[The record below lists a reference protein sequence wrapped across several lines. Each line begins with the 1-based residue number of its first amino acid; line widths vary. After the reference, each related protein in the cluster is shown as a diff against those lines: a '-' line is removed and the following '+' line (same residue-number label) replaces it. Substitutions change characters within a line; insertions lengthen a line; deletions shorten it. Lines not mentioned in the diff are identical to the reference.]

1 MLAVDT
7 NVVVRFLTAD
17 HPRQFA
23 RANALLAANEVSVRL
38 TVVLE
43 TEWVLR
49 DAYDYTCEEIGAALS
64 GLLSLPS
71 VHVEHEGRIR
81 QALAWAARGMEFADA
96 LHLASADDCG
106 AFVTFDRDLLRLGKR
121 IGLAVQA
128 P

>member
-17 HPRQFA
+17 HPRQFEQ
-23 RANALLAANEVSVRL
+23 ANALMAANEIRI
-38 TVVLE
+38 TVTVILE

-49 DAYDYTCEEIGAALS
+49 DGYRYPREAVAAALS

-71 VHVEHEGRIR
+71 VRVEHEARIR
-81 QALAWAARGMEFADA
+81 QALDWTASGMDFADA
-96 LHLASADDCG
+96 LHVAGALDCE
-106 AFVTFDRDLLRLGKR
+106 AFVSFDRDLLRVGKR